1 MLKAIKNWYNKQ
13 QAISNKYKKEAI
25 KNFTEAGIT
34 IINIKKLFFKIIPII
49 ATLAIV
55 FTVCNL
61 RRLYFPNGIAHRY
74 ARMKERGLCGGL
86 PFIIFKECGM
96 PLQLAL

>member
-34 IINIKKLFFKIIPII
+34 IKNIKKLFFKIIPLII
-49 ATLAIV
+49 FLAIGFIMYNYVAPFFLIV
-55 FTVCNL
+55 FVL
-61 RRLYFPNGIAHRY
+61 FVIAILSIL
-74 ARMKERGLCGGL
+74 KL
-86 PFIIFKECGM
+86 IF
-96 PLQLAL
+96 

>member
-34 IINIKKLFFKIIPII
+34 IKNYSLKLF
-49 ATLAIV
+49 
-55 FTVCNL
+55 
-61 RRLYFPNGIAHRY
+61 
-74 ARMKERGLCGGL
+74 
-86 PFIIFKECGM
+86 
-96 PLQLAL
+96 Q

>member
-34 IINIKKLFFKIIPII
+34 IINIKKLFFKIIIF
-49 ATLAIV
+49 
-55 FTVCNL
+55 FT
-61 RRLYFPNGIAHRY
+61 
-74 ARMKERGLCGGL
+74 
-86 PFIIFKECGM
+86 
-96 PLQLAL
+96 

>member
-55 FTVCNL
+55 FTVCN
-61 RRLYFPNGIAHRY
+61 YIA
-74 ARMKERGLCGGL
+74 
-86 PFIIFKECGM
+86 PFFLIIFILFVIVIISI
-96 PLQLAL
+96 LQLIF

>member
-55 FTVCNL
+55 FTVCNYICL
-61 RRLYFPNGIAHRY
+61 LYTSDA
-74 ARMKERGLCGGL
+74 ADEL
-86 PFIIFKECGM
+86 
-96 PLQLAL
+96 

>member
-1 MLKAIKNWYNKQ
+1 MEVNKVE
-13 QAISNKYKKEAI
+13 NV
-25 KNFTEAGIT
+25 
-34 IINIKKLFFKIIPII
+34 INVYILEVYHERVLRIGRSRTVDADKLFAACNGKLVELQ
-49 ATLAIV
+49 TV

-96 PLQLAL
+96 PLQLAP